1 MASDNMNYFI
11 VGDYLYRG
19 SMEYP
24 VASVRRFL
32 CRKNMFTALKKVVT
46 PSLSV

>member
-1 MASDNMNYFI
+1 MSLFI

-24 VASVRRFL
+24 IARVHRSFRRF
-32 CRKNMFTALKKVVT
+32 NIFIAINH
-46 PSLSV
+46 

>member
-1 MASDNMNYFI
+1 MSLFI

-24 VASVRRFL
+24 IARVRRSWKRFNIFI
-32 CRKNMFTALKKVVT
+32 KINH
-46 PSLSV
+46 